1 MTPNRELVALVDGIE
16 IGRVVQDTD
25 GRYSFSYA
33 DEWRRRRDAVP
44 LSVSMP
50 LNRPTHA
57 HKAVAAFLWG
67 LLPDNQ
73 EILAAWARREQVSA
87 GNPFALL
94 AHVGEDCAGAV
105 QFVPPERVPELR
117 RAQPAEIAWLT
128 ETDVGERLRRLRE
141 DQAAW
146 RLPRDEGQFSLAGAQ
161 RKTALYFEDGRWG
174 VPAGRTPTTHILKP
188 PIPGFEGHVENEHLC
203 LRLAHAVGLRV
214 ASSGARRFGD
224 EMAIVVARYDRFRTM
239 DAASAAHARGND
251 ALAARLREI
260 AASQPVL
267 RLHQEDMCQ
276 ALAVLPTNKYQSD
289 GGPSPAAVV
298 RVLRENSA
306 APDADV
312 AAFVDALV
320 FNWLIA
326 GTDAHAKNYSLLHEA
341 GGLPRLAPLY
351 DVASVL
357 PYPDLDARKI
367 KLAMKV
373 GSEYRLHDIRRRHW
387 LDLAEE
393 LTLEAKPTIT
403 RAKDLAGR
411 IVASTPTLRDE
422 LIGAG
427 LDHPIVP
434 RLAQLLV
441 ERAESCLR
449 TLDAA

>member
-1 MTPNRELVALVDGIE
+1 MPDRELVALIDGME
-16 IGRVVQDTD
+16 IGRVVQDMD
-25 GRYSFSYA
+25 GRYSFTYA
-33 DEWRRRRDAVP
+33 EEWRRRRDVVP

-50 LNRPTHA
+50 LSQPTHD
-57 HKAVAAFLWG
+57 HRPIAAFLWG

-94 AHVGEDCAGAV
+94 ACVGEDCAGAV
-105 QFVPPERVPELR
+105 QFVLPERVPELR
-117 RAQPAEIAWLT
+117 RARPAEIAWLT
-128 ETDVGERLRRLRE
+128 ETEVGERLRRLRE
-141 DQAAW
+141 DQSAW
-146 RLPRDEGQFSLAGAQ
+146 RLPRDQGQFSLAGAQ
-161 RKTALYFEDGRWG
+161 RKTALYFAEGRWG

-203 LRLAHAVGLRV
+203 LRLAHAAGLRT
-214 ASSGARRFGD
+214 ASSRARRFGE
-224 EMAIVVARYDRFRTM
+224 EMAIVVARYDRFSTV
-239 DAASAAHARGND
+239 DAASAARARGND
-251 ALAARLREI
+251 VLAARLREI

-276 ALAVLPTNKYQSD
+276 ALAVLPADKYQNE
-289 GGPSPAAVV
+289 GGPSPADVV

-357 PYPDLDARKI
+357 PYPDIEARKI
-367 KLAMKV
+367 RLAMKV
-373 GSEYRLHDIRRRHW
+373 GSEYRLCEIRRRHW
-387 LDLAEE
+387 GELAEE
-393 LTLEAKPTIT
+393 LAVDVDATIA
-403 RAKDLAGR
+403 RATHLAGR
-411 IVASTPTLRDE
+411 VIAVAPVLRDA
-422 LIGAG
+422 LIGEG
-427 LDHPIVP
+427 LDHAIVP
-434 RLAQLLV
+434 HLAQRLV
-441 ERAESCLR
+441 ERGEACLR
-449 TLDAA
+449 TLEG